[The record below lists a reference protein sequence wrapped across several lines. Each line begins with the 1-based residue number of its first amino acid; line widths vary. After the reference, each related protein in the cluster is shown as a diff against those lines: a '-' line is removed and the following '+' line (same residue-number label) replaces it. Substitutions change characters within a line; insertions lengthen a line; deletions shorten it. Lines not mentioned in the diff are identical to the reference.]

1 MDDDKHTL
9 PPDPDEALMRA
20 RFAAPDSRLL
30 ERLTRENAELRRR
43 LELAHPGTHE
53 HWALL
58 AQERS
63 R

>member
-1 MDDDKHTL
+1 MSDDKPTL
-9 PPDPDEALMRA
+9 PPGPDEALMRA
-20 RFAAPDSRLL
+20 RFAAPDSTLL

-43 LELAHPGTHE
+43 LALAHPGTNE

-58 AQERS
+58 AQERV